1 MSHNFGSVFCNS
13 SANKTKLLEKL
24 RDAINSSNLEC
35 AFDEEVELNG
45 RYSLL
50 VRALDEQVRKKHHL
64 PDDTNSDPVSEDIR
78 RRLDTLNND
87 CNFTFLHTRN
97 ATKQL
102 LHDVYAYKELD
113 NTTYGGYVNSEA
125 RNRSGYA
132 DGASDD
138 GSGNERDNADSAVAP
153 PAGSA
158 DTIPDG
164 TDNNPE
170 GGSDTEDDEKKE
182 PIKPSPQLE
191 TLDKLF
197 SRSGLLQPG
206 MDLFGSKVLAKCGRY
221 LAGPEQ
227 VQNGSPAARGHY
239 AALYGVPTVAPG
251 LNGTLWVN
259 KVECNPETGAPDLIV
274 WVPANVMEKAFF
286 KTKEYFKCQL
296 RNRMLQLIDLARQVV
311 ASSRECGP
319 PATTNSTRLEHMDAL
334 IHGAVVSAMQ
344 RRGFYGPRG
353 PDDDWCTDSD
363 ADEDDSMFLSLGRKE
378 DHYLHKPCSKTK
390 GGNKYFNTDD
400 MVSEITVVADN
411 KPFKSSRKS
420 KKSKGSKKSK

>member
-1 MSHNFGSVFCNS
+1 MSRNFGSVFCNS
-13 SANKTKLLEKL
+13 SANKVKLLTKLRE
-24 RDAINSSNLEC
+24 AIVSSTTSSDC
-35 AFDEEVELNG
+35 ATLDKDDELKR
-45 RYSLL
+45 RYFMLAATL
-50 VRALDEQVRKKHHL
+50 AEEVRKKHHL
-64 PDDTNSDPVSEDIR
+64 PGMDPFDPVYTDIQK
-78 RRLDTLNND
+78 RLTALSTN
-87 CNFTFLHTRN
+87 CNFTFLHTRDA
-97 ATKQL
+97 ATQS
-102 LHDVYAYKELD
+102 LHNGHAYKELA
-113 NTTYGGYVNSEA
+113 NMEYGGFVHSS
-125 RNRSGYA
+125 SGSAEGA
-132 DGASDD
+132 DDD
-138 GSGNERDNADSAVAP
+138 GSGDESEGTTGDTET
-153 PAGSA
+153 PAGGA
-158 DTIPDG
+158 
-164 TDNNPE
+164 
-170 GGSDTEDDEKKE
+170 GGASGSGTEDDEQEE
-182 PIKPSPQLE
+182 PEKSAPQPAS
-191 TLDKLF
+191 LDQLF
-197 SRSGLLQPG
+197 RRSGLLHPG

-239 AALYGVPTVAPG
+239 AALYAVPTVAPG

-259 KVECNPETGAPDLIV
+259 KIECNPETGAQDLCV
-274 WVPANVMEKAFF
+274 WVPANVMEQAFF
-286 KTKEYFKCQL
+286 KTKEYFKCQM
-296 RNRMLQLIDLARQVV
+296 RKRMLQLIDLARQVV
-311 ASSRECGP
+311 ASSRECGS